1 MYEKLAYRIRRI
13 KQKTMTTGALIFAFN
28 NEHIDYLAMARWTA
42 ANILRHLDIPTA
54 IVTDKQFEAKE
65 YEQCIFA
72 NPEGAHLRRF
82 ADQDNDVTWY
92 NGNRVDAYGL
102 TPWYQ
107 TLVIDADYVVA
118 SDQLKTLL
126 AMPHT
131 FAAHKTAYDVVNL
144 SNFDELNNFG
154 NFNMPMWW
162 ATVMMFRQDPEV
174 EMLFNAMTMI
184 KQNWQH
190 YRNLY
195 KISKSTYRNDFAL
208 SIALG
213 IIHGHTLDH
222 TDIPWDLASV
232 TPEHALKKLADDT
245 YQVDFLTQEQKPRY
259 ITLCNQDFHAMG
271 KRHLGDIV
279 ASDIG

>member
-1 MYEKLAYRIRRI
+1 
-13 KQKTMTTGALIFAFN
+13 MTTGALIFAFN
-28 NEHIDYLAMARWTA
+28 NEYIDYLAMARWTA

-54 IVTDKQFEAKE
+54 IVTDKQFEPKE

-72 NPEGAHLRRF
+72 KPEGSYSRKF
-82 ADQDNDVTWY
+82 ADQDKSVTWY
-92 NGNRVDAYGL
+92 NGNRVNAYEL
-102 TPWYQ
+102 TPWEQ

-131 FAAHKTAYDVVNL
+131 FAAHKTAYDVVNQD
-144 SNFDELNNFG
+144 NFDELNNFG

-162 ATVMMFRQDPEV
+162 ATVMMFRKDSEV
-174 EMLFNAMTMI
+174 ALLFIVMCMI
-184 KQNWQH
+184 KENWQH

-213 IIHGHTLDH
+213 IVNGHGLDH
-222 TDIPWDLASV
+222 TYIPWKLASV
-232 TPEHALKKLADDT
+232 TPAHTLKKLEIDS
-245 YQVDFLTQEQKPRY
+245 YQVDFLTSDQKSRY
-259 ITLCNQDFHAMG
+259 ITISNQDFHAMG
-271 KRHLGDIV
+271 KKHLGDIV
-279 ASDIG
+279 ASDIV